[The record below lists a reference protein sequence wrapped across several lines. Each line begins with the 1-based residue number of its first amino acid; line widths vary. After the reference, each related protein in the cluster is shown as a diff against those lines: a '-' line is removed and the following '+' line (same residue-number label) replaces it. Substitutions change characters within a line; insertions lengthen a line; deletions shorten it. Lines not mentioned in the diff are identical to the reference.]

1 MYPYVFSNFT
11 KSNLY
16 LLTGESNCI
25 IDLIFYFAPFQI
37 NHPLLTFDLR

>member
-1 MYPYVFSNFT
+1 MYPDVFSNFT